1 LPLENELRRFLAE
14 RGACDAGFALLTD
27 SGSGDCSYALSAVF
41 RLSEAV
47 VDEISDGPTPTY
59 YHHYRTVNALI
70 DQALLEAGIFLQSQG
85 YRYIQIAASQSI
97 HDAEHSYAGR
107 YSHRKAA
114 CLAGLG
120 TIGKNSSFI
129 HRQYGCRVRLGTLL
143 TDCPFEQLNG
153 AQTFDPCGGC
163 VKCVNV
169 CPAKA
174 ISGKAWEPGMPRE
187 GFFDAAACSAY
198 MKTASR
204 DTGRGAV
211 CGLCLAVCPY
221 NKKQTG

>member
-1 LPLENELRRFLAE
+1 PMENELRRFLAE
-14 RGACDAGFALLTD
+14 RGACDAGFALLPD
-27 SGSGDCSYALSAVF
+27 SGSQDCRYAVSVVF
-41 RLSEAV
+41 RLSDAV
-47 VDEISDGPTPTY
+47 IDEIGDGPTPTY
-59 YHHYRTVNALI
+59 YQHYRAVNALI
-70 DQALLEAGIFLQSQG
+70 DRTLLEAGLFLQREG
-85 YRYIQIAASQSI
+85 YRYIPVAASQSI
-97 HDAEHSYAGR
+97 NDAEQHYAGR

-120 TIGKNSSFI
+120 TIGKNSCFI

-143 TDCPFEQLNG
+143 TDCPFEWLKG
-153 AQTFDPCGGC
+153 PATFDPCGGC
-163 VKCVNV
+163 VKCVEA

-174 ISGKAWEPGMPRE
+174 ISGKSWAPGMPRE
-187 GFFDAAACSAY
+187 GFFDPAACSAY

-221 NKKQTG
+221 NKIQPV